1 MKDLDNKHIP
11 NKKLYVII
19 ILLTIF
25 SLIMMLFFSSV
36 AYYNYSI
43 GIYHAAELIWLIE
56 FYLVLPIIVFTFLYA
71 LYSFIKES
79 ENDLKKEKED
89 LEFLANELK
98 FNLYKEYKKDIKILW
113 GNDFYEIYFNL
124 FKKRKV
130 FLGRHEY
137 KILYE
142 VYFLN
147 DELIYKHILNA
158 IKNIYPY
165 ILAGDFDS
173 DLKNQEEYIK
183 NIDLKDSDKKI
194 IILNFLLNKV
204 VFYKK
209 ESEISFKYLHEC
221 LAYSINEVNNLLNSS
236 IPYMSKEEAKFKS
249 VKVLYEEEKFGLM
262 LPADKILK
270 KTLAT
275 KDKNIIKSE
284 LTEIEKKNDFLKSE
298 ISLLENDFKKL
309 EILLEKIK
317 VFDSDFI
324 ENANAY
330 IEHID
335 SLLSEV
341 QNV

>member
-1 MKDLDNKHIP
+1 MKDLDNKYIP
-11 NKKLYVII
+11 NKELN
-19 ILLTIF
+19 LTINIFIIF
-25 SLIMMLFFSSV
+25 SLIMILFSSSV

-43 GIYHAAELIWLIE
+43 GLYYNVELIFLSM
-56 FYLVLPIIVFTFLYA
+56 FYFLLPIQVVAFLYA
-71 LYSFIKES
+71 LFDSIKKG
-79 ENDLKKEKED
+79 ENDLKKEKEN
-89 LEFLANELK
+89 LEFLANEIK

-113 GNDFYEIYFNL
+113 GSDFYEIYFIL

-130 FLGRHEY
+130 FLERDKY

-142 VYFLN
+142 AYFLN

-335 SLLSEV
+335 SLLGEV

>member
-1 MKDLDNKHIP
+1 MKDLDNKYMP
-11 NKKLYVII
+11 NKELNSNIKII
-19 ILLTIF
+19 I
-25 SLIMMLFFSSV
+25 FSS
-36 AYYNYSI
+36 
-43 GIYHAAELIWLIE
+43 LLMM
-56 FYLVLPIIVFTFLYA
+56 PIIYFGRNSLVEVIVLLSSIPIVIGA
-71 LYSFIKES
+71 IYSLFDSIIKG

-89 LEFLANELK
+89 LEFLANEIK

-113 GNDFYEIYFNL
+113 GNDFYETYFNL

-130 FLGRHEY
+130 FLERDKY

-142 VYFLN
+142 AYFLN

-209 ESEISFKYLHEC
+209 ESEINFKYLREC
-221 LAYSINEVNNLLNSS
+221 LDYSINEINNLLNSS

-284 LTEIEKKNDFLKSE
+284 LTEIEKKNDFLKNE
-298 ISLLENDFKKL
+298 ISFLENDFKKL

-335 SLLSEV
+335 SILSEV